1 MIEPGHKKLSIRK
14 QACLLGVNRNRL
26 KKKLHPPRADRAG
39 DQEVL
44 AALDRLHT
52 RWPFYGQRK
61 LKVELDKLGLRVNRK
76 RLRRIMEEAGIEAI
90 APKRWTSMPNA
101 AHRKYPYLLKGLEI
115 NRADQ
120 VWCTDITYIP
130 MERGHAYL
138 VAVMDWHT
146 RAVLSWKLSNTL
158 DTAFCLEALEGA
170 VATAGCVPEIFNT
183 DQGCQFTSNDWISAV
198 EGLGIQVSMDGRG
211 RWMDNVFIER
221 LWRSLKCERLYLSSY
236 RNLVELETGIA
247 EWMSDYNHHR
257 IHQALDYA
265 IPWQLYR
272 PNSGLAQAA

>member
-1 MIEPGHKKLSIRK
+1 MIEPGHKQLSIRK
-14 QACLLGVNRNRL
+14 QTRLLGVNRNRL
-26 KKKLHPPRADRAG
+26 NKKPHPPRADRSS
-39 DQEVL
+39 DLEVL

-76 RLRRIMEEAGIEAI
+76 RLRRLMEEAGIEAI

-115 NRADQ
+115 NRPDQ

-138 VAVMDWHT
+138 VAIMDWHT

-158 DTAFCLEALEGA
+158 DTAFCLEALKEA
-170 VATAGCVPEIFNT
+170 VATAGTVPEILNT
-183 DQGCQFTSNDWISAV
+183 DQGCQFTSNDWINAV
-198 EGLGIQVSMDGRG
+198 EGMGTKVSMDGRG
-211 RWMDNVFIER
+211 RWLDNVFIER
-221 LWRSLKCERLYLSSY
+221 LWRSLKYERIYMSSY
-236 RNLVELETGIA
+236 RNLIELEAGIA
-247 EWMSDYNHHR
+247 EWMRDYNHER

>member
-14 QACLLGVNRNRL
+14 QASLLGVNRNRL
-26 KKKLHPPRADRAG
+26 TKRPHTPRADRG
-39 DQEVL
+39 SDQAVL

-61 LKVELDKLGLRVNRK
+61 LKVELEKLGLLVNRK
-76 RLRRIMEEAGIEAI
+76 RLRRLMEELGIEAI
-90 APKRWTSMPNA
+90 APKRRTSIPNA

-115 NRADQ
+115 KRPDQ

-138 VAVMDWHT
+138 VAIMDWHT

-158 DTAFCLEALEGA
+158 DTAFCLEALKEA
-170 VATAGCVPEIFNT
+170 VATAGTVPEILNT
-183 DQGCQFTSNDWISAV
+183 DQGCQFTSNDWVCAV
-198 EGLGIQVSMDGRG
+198 EGLGTKVSMDGKG
-211 RWMDNVFIER
+211 RWLDNVFIER
-221 LWRSLKCERLYLSSY
+221 LWRSLKYERIYMSSY
-236 RNLVELETGIA
+236 RNLIELEAGIA
-247 EWMSDYNHHR
+247 DWICDYNHHR
-257 IHQALDYA
+257 IHENLDYA

-272 PNSGLAQAA
+272 PESGLAQAA

>member
-1 MIEPGHKKLSIRK
+1 
-14 QACLLGVNRNRL
+14 
-26 KKKLHPPRADRAG
+26 
-39 DQEVL
+39 
-44 AALDRLHT
+44 
-52 RWPFYGQRK
+52 
-61 LKVELDKLGLRVNRK
+61 
-76 RLRRIMEEAGIEAI
+76 MEEAGIEAI
-90 APKRWTSMPNA
+90 APKRWTSMPDA
-101 AHRKYPYLLKGLEI
+101 THRKYPYLLKGLEI
-115 NRADQ
+115 NRPDQ

-158 DTAFCLEALEGA
+158 DTAFCLEALKEA

-198 EGLGIQVSMDGRG
+198 EGMGTKVSMDGRG
-211 RWMDNVFIER
+211 RWLDNVFIER
-221 LWRSLKCERLYLSSY
+221 LWRSLKCERIYLSSY
-236 RNLVELETGIA
+236 RNLVELEAGIA
-247 EWMSDYNHHR
+247 EWMRDYNHHR